1 MKTVLRFCSATEIL
15 ITLPKGSVKIPK
27 LILTVSLPFP
37 NHLNTCIFIKTSMK
51 HESTDTHLLSFK
63 IKAGRENNK
72 APTAETLGK
81 IQ

>member
-1 MKTVLRFCSATEIL
+1 
-15 ITLPKGSVKIPK
+15 
-27 LILTVSLPFP
+27 
-37 NHLNTCIFIKTSMK
+37 MK
-51 HESTDTHLLSFK
+51 HEPTDTHLLSFK